1 MYELIQAGEQ
11 SYYVQCPAKIGIYK
25 KTETEV
31 YLIDSGSDKNAGR
44 RVRKILDQQGWH
56 LKGIL
61 NTHSHADHIGGN
73 HYLQQQYGCKI
84 FAEGIEAAFTRHPI
98 LEPAFLYGG
107 CPLKGLRHKFLMAAE
122 SETVSFS
129 DPEFPREVEVI
140 PLPGHSFDMVGFRL
154 PDGTVFLA
162 DSLSSEATLEKYGIS
177 FLYDVEAHLN
187 TLEKVSALEARMF
200 VPSHAEASEE
210 IRPLAELNRKKV
222 LETGA
227 YIRELCGEPKTF
239 EEILQ
244 KVFQDYGMQMTYQ
257 QYALI
262 GSTVRSYLAWL
273 EARGGAEA
281 VIEENRML
289 WKKTV

>member
-1 MYELIQAGEQ
+1 
-11 SYYVQCPAKIGIYK
+11 
-25 KTETEV
+25 
-31 YLIDSGSDKNAGR
+31 
-44 RVRKILDQQGWH
+44 
-56 LKGIL
+56 
-61 NTHSHADHIGGN
+61 
-73 HYLQQQYGCKI
+73 
-84 FAEGIEAAFTRHPI
+84 
-98 LEPAFLYGG
+98 
-107 CPLKGLRHKFLMAAE
+107 
-122 SETVSFS
+122 
-129 DPEFPREVEVI
+129 
-140 PLPGHSFDMVGFRL
+140 
-154 PDGTVFLA
+154 
-162 DSLSSEATLEKYGIS
+162 SLSSEATLEKYGIS

-281 VIEENRML
+281 VIEEN
-289 WKKTV
+289 

>member
-31 YLIDSGSDKNAGR
+31 YLIDSGSDKDAGR

-177 FLYDVEAHLN
+177 FLYDVEAHL
-187 TLEKVSALEARMF
+187 K
-200 VPSHAEASEE
+200 
-210 IRPLAELNRKKV
+210 
-222 LETGA
+222 
-227 YIRELCGEPKTF
+227 
-239 EEILQ
+239 
-244 KVFQDYGMQMTYQ
+244 
-257 QYALI
+257 
-262 GSTVRSYLAWL
+262 
-273 EARGGAEA
+273 
-281 VIEENRML
+281 
-289 WKKTV
+289 